1 MTIITGSGQS
11 ARTSGRRNPGDIRRD
26 RRAALPEQHWCQP
39 PGHPPA
45 LVKAA
50 SGLSGCRKIA
60 RNWHIA
66 AAATSGWSGRCH
78 VRHAGLSACV
88 CPLPDPLARRH
99 AKPVDRRH
107 CGDHRTF
114 GAPAYGMV

>member
-45 LVKAA
+45 LV
-50 SGLSGCRKIA
+50 
-60 RNWHIA
+60 
-66 AAATSGWSGRCH
+66 
-78 VRHAGLSACV
+78 
-88 CPLPDPLARRH
+88 
-99 AKPVDRRH
+99 
-107 CGDHRTF
+107 
-114 GAPAYGMV
+114 